1 MHRSS
6 RKRKRTLSFL
16 LLLLTGGLIAAGCG
30 APPVP
35 TALPA
40 TPTPPPPTP
49 VPEGM
54 LSPDDLDAFDF
65 VIERKIEAVPLAG
78 VALGIDWGDNE
89 AYVQGYGYA
98 NLATVEPVSG
108 DTVFQIASLTKQF
121 TAAAIMQLVDRGEV
135 ALDDPVGRFYP
146 DAPASWQ
153 GVTVHHLLSHTS
165 GIPDVADL
173 VPADL
178 SGDLTNPTTP
188 QELVAALHDAP
199 LSFEPGTKFRYGS
212 SGYRLLAGIVA
223 EVTGMPAE
231 AYYREHLFEPL
242 GLDSTL
248 PCYTDYERIA
258 QGYSIVAGQLEP
270 VIAHDPVQG
279 VGPSGLCS
287 SAADLLVWQQAL
299 VSGEVV
305 SPESYRK
312 MTTPI
317 KLEGGE
323 ILAYGYGLG
332 VAPDAVAHGGSL
344 PGFRSWLAY
353 YPDEDLTIVLLSN
366 TDIPAAYSLDI
377 LGDVIAGRIL
387 GKD

>member
-1 MHRSS
+1 VHRSS
-6 RKRKRTLSFL
+6 RKRKRTLPFL
-16 LLLLTGGLIAAGCG
+16 LLLLAGSLIAAGCG
-30 APPVP
+30 AQPVP

-40 TPTPPPPTP
+40 TPTSLPPTP
-49 VPEGM
+49 VPAGV

-78 VALGIDWGDNE
+78 LALGIDWGDNE
-89 AYVQGYGYA
+89 PYVQGYGYA
-98 NLATVEPVSG
+98 DLATVEPVRG

-121 TAAAIMQLVDRGEV
+121 TAAAIMQLVDRGQV

-146 DAPASWQ
+146 GAPASWQ
-153 GVTVHHLLSHTS
+153 GVTIHHLLSHTS

-199 LSFEPGTKFRYGS
+199 LTFEPGTEFRYGS
-212 SGYRLLAGIVA
+212 SGYRLLAGIVE
-223 EVTGMPAE
+223 EVTGKPAE
-231 AYYREHLFEPL
+231 TYYREYLFEPL
-242 GLDSTL
+242 GLDSTF
-248 PCYTDYERIA
+248 PCYTDYERMA

-270 VIAHDPVQG
+270 IMARDPVQG

-287 SAADLLVWQQAL
+287 SAADLLIWQQAL

-305 SPESYRK
+305 SPESYRQ

-317 KLEGGE
+317 ELEGGE

-332 VAPDAVAHGGSL
+332 VAPGAVAHGGSL

-353 YPDEDLTIVLLSN
+353 YPDEELTIVLLSN

-377 LGDVIAGRIL
+377 LGDVITGRIL
-387 GKD
+387 GEE